1 MLVGIDLHLKMLKSI
16 MTIMFRI
23 CACTFGTP
31 VIILT
36 YFQSYRIEVS
46 QLLVPVLKE

>member
-1 MLVGIDLHLKMLKSI
+1 MLESI
-16 MTIMFRI
+16 MMMIHI

-31 VIILT
+31 LIILM